1 VSFNFTVTQ
10 VTQNFT
16 ATLTNPIN
24 LTFTEDPDTV
34 NIVNQITTVTVVNNI
49 QPVTISGVGG
59 GSGGGVGY
67 NQSLNTTDNVAFASV
82 TTPAIY
88 GPAQNPVLFP
98 NGISV
103 ANVGNTFNGSIDLGQ
118 LYGTFTNQ
126 ISLILALLPL
136 DFGTALIPGTIS
148 INFGPV

>member
-34 NIVNQITTVTVVNNI
+34 NVVNQITTVTVVNNV

-59 GSGGGVGY
+59 GNASY

-82 TTPAIY
+82 TTPTIY
-88 GPAQNPVLFP
+88 GPAQAPVLFP

-126 ISLILALLPL
+126 VSLILALLPL
-136 DFGTALIPGTIS
+136 DFGTAVIPGTIS

>member
-34 NIVNQITTVTVVNNI
+34 NVVNQITTVTVVNNI
-49 QPVTISGVGG
+49 QPVTVSGVGG
-59 GSGGGVGY
+59 GNASY

-82 TTPAIY
+82 TTPVIY
-88 GPAQNPVLFP
+88 GPAQAPVLFP